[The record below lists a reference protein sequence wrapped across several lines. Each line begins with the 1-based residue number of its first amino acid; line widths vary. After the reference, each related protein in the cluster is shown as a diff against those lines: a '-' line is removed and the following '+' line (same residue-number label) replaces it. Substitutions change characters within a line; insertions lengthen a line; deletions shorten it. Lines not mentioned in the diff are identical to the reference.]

1 MWPMSS
7 SRMMENLIGDMT
19 KAHFSSITSCSMP
32 QRDPE
37 GNLRGNL
44 LQLQD
49 SIKILQIRE
58 PKIQVLW
65 YNE

>member
-1 MWPMSS
+1 M
-7 SRMMENLIGDMT
+7 
-19 KAHFSSITSCSMP
+19 A